1 VQYIQYSQWHLI
13 KDNLEFW
20 GVRFPPYLQ
29 SLNIVFKHTQ
39 NKQRKINKM
48 QTKKLT
54 FSVYVNR
61 KLNISIKQLEDLCH
75 PTSSDWIKNIE
86 ILDDVKNLGL
96 NSVVYIEND
105 DYSAG
110 EDNRITLLNI
120 LEAIQK
126 ISSGQANVRKDLE
139 YRIFTSYFNKSKNT
153 LDAETNDV
161 ILQVAS
167 FGEVRYG

>member
-1 VQYIQYSQWHLI
+1 MH
-13 KDNLEFW
+13 KDE
-20 GVRFPPYLQ
+20 
-29 SLNIVFKHTQ
+29 S
-39 NKQRKINKM
+39 
-48 QTKKLT
+48 T
-54 FSVYVNR
+54 FSIYVNR

-75 PTSSDWIKNIE
+75 PTSSDWIVNIE
-86 ILDDVKNLGL
+86 VLEPLKEIAKSMGTRNLGL
-96 NSVVYIEND
+96 HTLVYIETN

-110 EDNRITLLNI
+110 ANNRISFLNI

-126 ISSGQANVRKDLE
+126 ISNGETNVRKDLE
-139 YRIFTSYFNKSKNT
+139 SRIFSSYFNPSRNKL

>member
-1 VQYIQYSQWHLI
+1 VQYIQYFQWHLI

-20 GVRFPPYLQ
+20 GVRFPLYLQ
-29 SLNIVFKHTQ
+29 GLNIVFKHTK
-39 NKQRKINKM
+39 NKQKGINKM
-48 QTKKLT
+48 QTKEIT

-61 KLNISIKQLEDLCH
+61 KLNISIKQLEDLCY
-75 PTSSDWIKNIE
+75 PTTSTWIKNIE
-86 ILDDVKNLGL
+86 ILDDIKYLGL